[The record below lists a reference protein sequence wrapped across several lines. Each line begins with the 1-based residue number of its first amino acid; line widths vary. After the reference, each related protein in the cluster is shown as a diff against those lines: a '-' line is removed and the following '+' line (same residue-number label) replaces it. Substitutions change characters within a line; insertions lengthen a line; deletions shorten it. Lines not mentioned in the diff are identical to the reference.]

1 MGWCSRARARTRA
14 ARRSSRQGRGSR
26 TSLQRALTDGLCV
39 RLAVPRLECMA
50 RLECTAGN
58 SSSRGDVVAAGT
70 WRWPVRAPCLCS
82 FYQGAA
88 GACGTCVCKV
98 FLTVLPVHSAP
109 QKVGDWARERRGRGE
124 REAGEEPD
132 RIFGI
137 STLTRPPCRRRMQ
150 GRILGCCGL
159 RCTGTC
165 VAMPVFIC
173 YRLRVNKLESVF
185 HLLSVESKQIGKWN
199 WSRRP
204 A

>member
-1 MGWCSRARARTRA
+1 M
-14 ARRSSRQGRGSR
+14 
-26 TSLQRALTDGLCV
+26 SLRRALKDGLCV
-39 RLAVPRLECMA
+39 RLAVPRLECMP

-82 FYQGAA
+82 FYPGAA

-98 FLTVLPVHSAP
+98 FLTVLPVHGAP

-137 STLTRPPCRRRMQ
+137 CTLTRPPCRRRMQ
-150 GRILGCCGL
+150 GRILGFCGL
-159 RCTGTC
+159 RCTKTC
-165 VAMPVFIC
+165 VACVRRQSKHSI
-173 YRLRVNKLESVF
+173 ES
-185 HLLSVESKQIGKWN
+185 LQL
-199 WSRRP
+199 
-204 A
+204 